1 MSWRPSVDHAGQ
13 TFLRIARPTMNR
25 SVKTLV
31 AVLLA
36 AAGGA
41 GQADDTVPAPAG
53 TAVAAKKPA
62 PGKKATNRNVGSAP
76 AKPFLAGERP
86 RNAFDVPL
94 LRDAGSLP
102 SLTAPAPNSQRWNW
116 SANTVPDSYVRPL

>member
-1 MSWRPSVDHAGQ
+1 MK
-13 TFLRIARPTMNR
+13 T

-31 AVLLA
+31 AVLFM

-41 GQADDTVPAPAG
+41 VQANDSLPGSAG
-53 TAVAAKKPA
+53 TAVAEKKATPA
-62 PGKKATNRNVGSAP
+62 KKATNRNVGSAT

-94 LRDAGSLP
+94 LRDARSLP
-102 SLTAPAPNSQRWNW
+102 SLTAPASSQRWNW
-116 SANTVPDSYVRPL
+116 SANEGPDTYVRPL